1 VVAISVEVTVAQ
13 MLDMLAA
20 AAAADSMVA
29 AAELLLTP
37 AAATGAVDL
46 VILLPV
52 VLAKFILPVEET
64 PEAREFTMRVQME
77 QYKL

>member
-1 VVAISVEVTVAQ
+1 VVAISAEVIVVQ
-13 MLDMLAA
+13 ILDMLAGA
-20 AAAADSMVA
+20 AVADSMVV
-29 AAELLLTP
+29 AAELLPTP
-37 AAATGAVDL
+37 AAATGVVDL